1 MYTQWIEN
9 CVVQRVSVRDGL
21 VLDLDDYNEIVISCP
36 LLLTLPAVDPYPAEA
51 VRIDPLKIATDERPL
66 LNLAGAVCTQAWSG
80 DDGGLHLRFS
90 RGHSIDVDPDSEETA
105 WELYGKR
112 HGYMACLP
120 RGRVRVVRHD
130 LPDSDDANILNNA
143 ALPSAGSA
151 RQTH

>member
-1 MYTQWIEN
+1 MPYSGRRPTNRKSHNGWTTN
-9 CVVQRVSVRDGL
+9 WV
-21 VLDLDDYNEIVISCP
+21 P
-36 LLLTLPAVDPYPAEA
+36 L
-51 VRIDPLKIATDERPL
+51 
-66 LNLAGAVCTQAWSG
+66 N
-80 DDGGLHLRFS
+80 
-90 RGHSIDVDPDSEETA
+90 SIDVDPDSEETA

-143 ALPSAGSA
+143 AQPSAGSA